1 MKVNFSLI
9 LCILAS
15 IVLFTTARSQTK
27 MASDTMGQFYFQ
39 KSLDLAKDFQLEEAR
54 LYADSALVEFQA
66 SGDENLIAK
75 YGYAIAMIDWKRGA
89 YEACREKLSEY
100 LPIVRSTNDSAMIA
114 VTLYHLSLVEETLGH
129 AERAI
134 EQQLESIALYLA
146 LENDEEL
153 FNGFNHMGQIHRRM
167 NQYEEAQKYYDEAL
181 ELALKTPKTEDD
193 AVLYNNM
200 GNLQGQQGHFDG
212 AIEYYRKAEIIDS
225 IEGDTEGL
233 SYVAENYGNLYGRN
247 GRIPEAQEFF
257 LKALALRKKLEGS
270 LEIGRI
276 YQKVG
281 SVYNLMGQHDKAL
294 SSMDSAMHYAS
305 QSGALEVQKNIAL
318 ASAMVY
324 EKIGDYSRAYHQM
337 EIHKEL
343 QDSFLNKSI
352 AEKVATLNATFDT
365 ERKEKEIE
373 LLNAEREI
381 ADAKLKS
388 TQRQMLLSII
398 GLILFAILSAFI
410 YRLWQ
415 RTKIQ
420 NKIIEKSL
428 DEKEILIREIHHRVK
443 NNLQFISS
451 LLGLQSEHVSDD
463 KALGAL
469 QEGQD
474 RVQSMALIHQNLY
487 QEENLTGVEVKE
499 YFVKLI
505 RNLFD
510 SYNIRQGAID
520 LKLDISP
527 LNLDVDTVIPI
538 GLIVNE
544 LISNSLK
551 YAFQSG
557 NKGIISVSL
566 KEANSQLILRVADN
580 GNGIP
585 DSAIDT
591 LGDSFGYRLIHV
603 LRDQLHATLEINNER
618 GTQVS
623 MLIKKYVLA
632 A

>member
-1 MKVNFSLI
+1 MQYNFSLI
-9 LCILAS
+9 LCILTS
-15 IVLFTTARSQTK
+15 FVLTISALGQTRIS
-27 MASDTMGQFYFQ
+27 SDTMGHVYFQ
-39 KSLDLAKDFQLEEAR
+39 KSLDHSKDFQLEAAR
-54 LYADSALVEFQA
+54 LYADSALARFQT
-66 SGDENLIAK
+66 SGDQSLIAK

-89 YEACREKLSEY
+89 YEECREKLSEY
-100 LPIVRSTNDSAMIA
+100 LPVVRSTNDSAMIA
-114 VTLYHLSLVEETLGH
+114 VTLYHLSLVEESLGNS
-129 AERAI
+129 EKAI
-134 EQQLESIALYLA
+134 EQQLESIELYLE
-146 LENDEEL
+146 LENNEEL
-153 FNGFNHMGQIHRRM
+153 FNGFNHMGQIHRRL
-167 NQYEEAQKYYDEAL
+167 NQYAEAQKYYDEAL
-181 ELALKTPKTEDD
+181 ELALETPKTEDD

-200 GNLQGQQGHFDG
+200 GNLQGQQGNFG
-212 AIEYYRKAEIIDS
+212 EAIAYYRKAEIIDS
-225 IEGDTEGL
+225 IDGDIEGL
-233 SYVAENYGNLYGRN
+233 SFVAENYGNLYGRN
-247 GRIPEAQEFF
+247 GKIPEAQEFF
-257 LKALALRKKLEGS
+257 LKALALRKELEGS
-270 LEIGRI
+270 LEVGRI

-281 SVYNLMGQHDKAL
+281 SVYNLLGQHDKAL
-294 SSMDSAMHYAS
+294 ASMDSAMYYAS
-305 QSGALEVQKNIAL
+305 QSGAIEVQKNIAL

-324 EKIGDYSRAYHQM
+324 EKLGDFSNAYHQM

-365 ERKEKEIE
+365 ERKEKEIA

-381 ADAKLKS
+381 SDAQLQS
-388 TQRQMLLSII
+388 TRRQMLLSIT

-463 KALGAL
+463 TALGAL

-487 QEENLTGVEVKE
+487 QEENLTGVEVKA

-510 SYNIRQGAID
+510 SYNIRKGSID

-551 YAFQSG
+551 YAFSDVQ
-557 NKGIISVSL
+557 KGIISVSL
-566 KEANSQLILRVADN
+566 MEANNQLVLKVEDN
-580 GNGIP
+580 GKGISN
-585 DSAIDT
+585 SALNA

-603 LRDQLHATLEINNER
+603 LKDQLHATLDINNEE
-618 GTQVS
+618 GTQVT